1 MTELTR
7 SLQCWFSGNCDG
19 AKMKEYRGKL
29 VKIYD
34 DYAKKWE
41 DRMSK
46 YKKASRRYIW
56 SFRHMFWYKY
66 YSMREFR
73 RGLRIATKNKNQ
85 DRIDFNKKN
94 GHER

>member
-1 MTELTR
+1 
-7 SLQCWFSGNCDG
+7 
-19 AKMKEYRGKL
+19 
-29 VKIYD
+29 
-34 DYAKKWE
+34 
-41 DRMSK
+41 MSK

-94 GHER
+94 GHERLDWLINRLEQDKKGLPKRAWWYRVMRGTVIWLKVHYKLFL